1 MPLADSG
8 TFISEKEFDHYHMLV
23 TRKEKDSAI
32 IADRNVEV
40 KFDFILQMTTLRWGE
55 TQPVL

>member
-40 KFDFILQMTTLRWGE
+40 KFDFILQMTTLR
-55 TQPVL
+55 